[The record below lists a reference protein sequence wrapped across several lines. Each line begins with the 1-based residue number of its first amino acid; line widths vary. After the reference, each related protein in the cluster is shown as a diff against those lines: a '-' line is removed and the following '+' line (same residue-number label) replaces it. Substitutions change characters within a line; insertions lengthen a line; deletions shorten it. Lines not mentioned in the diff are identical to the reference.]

1 MLARPSR
8 SPASKARSP
17 SRSQKLMVVAT
28 KLSATLQN
36 ILVRNIRIRA
46 LLSVK

>member
-1 MLARPSR
+1 
-8 SPASKARSP
+8 
-17 SRSQKLMVVAT
+17 MVVAT